1 MCCSGRGNRTFHSA
15 VKRSID
21 GANPAA
27 VNEVNVIDV
36 YEFQDDGSTSDPFP
50 IKSRVKQGCALAPT
64 LFGIIFSLLLS
75 YAFSQSEDGVYL
87 HTRSDGH
94 LFNLPRLRA
103 KTKVRKVLIRE
114 LLFADDAAL
123 TAHAHWG
130 CFKATYQFLRAGLVS
145 PTVSR
150 RPTSLVKMLAG
161 LQTSPLVTTLSR
173 WWGSLCTS
181 PSLL

>member
-1 MCCSGRGNRTFHSA
+1 MSENERAIASELNETNEICEMSEQLVSMLRDEA
-15 VKRSID
+15 VIIWGEGDGSIYYTT
-21 GANPAA
+21 A

-36 YEFQDDGSTSDPFP
+36 YEFQDDGSTSDPFL

-64 LFGIIFSLLLS
+64 LFGIIFSLLQS

-123 TAHAHWG
+123 TAHAH
-130 CFKATYQFLRAGLVS
+130 
-145 PTVSR
+145 
-150 RPTSLVKMLAG
+150 
-161 LQTSPLVTTLSR
+161 
-173 WWGSLCTS
+173 
-181 PSLL
+181 

>member
-15 VKRSID
+15 VERSID

-123 TAHAHWG
+123 TAHAH
-130 CFKATYQFLRAGLVS
+130 
-145 PTVSR
+145 
-150 RPTSLVKMLAG
+150 
-161 LQTSPLVTTLSR
+161 
-173 WWGSLCTS
+173 
-181 PSLL
+181 